1 MTRLP
6 VWLNQEIPSEE
17 TSRLS
22 AMLRESGV
30 HTVCQEAHCPNMT
43 ECFSKSKLTF
53 MILGDTCTR
62 SCTFCAVKNKSRQ
75 GAAIDPQTPKRIAA
89 LVKQLDLKYVVITSV
104 GRDDLIDGGASIFAE
119 TIKNIRSHNG
129 SVRIEALIPDFL
141 EKDGA
146 LQVVITARPDVI
158 AHNLETVKRLYPQI
172 KPKAEY
178 DFSLQVLGR
187 VKILDRSIITKSS
200 LTLGM
205 GETEEEIFQAMKDLR
220 RYGCNCLTL
229 GQYLA
234 PSKDHYPV
242 KQFITPAQFEIYR
255 LQGLGM
261 GFTNVFAG
269 PKVRSSYMA
278 EELLRE
284 ITGE

>member
-6 VWLNQEIPSEE
+6 VWLNQDILGEE
-17 TSRLS
+17 TLRLS

-30 HTVCQEAHCPNMT
+30 RTVCQEAHCPNMT

-104 GRDDLIDGGASIFAE
+104 VRDDLDDGGASIFAE
-119 TIKNIRSHNG
+119 TIKNIRSHNE
-129 SVRIEALIPDFL
+129 SVRIEVLIPDFL

-205 GETEEEIFQAMKDLR
+205 GETEEEVIQAMRDLR

-242 KQFITPAQFEIYR
+242 KEFIAPAQFEVYR

-278 EELLRE
+278 EELLKE
-284 ITGE
+284 SAGE